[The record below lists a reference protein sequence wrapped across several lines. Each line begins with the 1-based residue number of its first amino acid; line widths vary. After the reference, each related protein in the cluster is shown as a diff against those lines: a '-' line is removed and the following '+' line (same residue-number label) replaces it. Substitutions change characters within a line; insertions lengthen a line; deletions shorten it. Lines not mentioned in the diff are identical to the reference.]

1 MVNNTSVVICC
12 AGMGTR
18 LGIGTT
24 KALMCIQGKPL
35 ILHILDALKEY
46 DDIRIVLGYQA
57 ERVIEVV
64 NQYRKDI
71 MYSFNY
77 DYKTNGPATSLC
89 KGMFKSKEY
98 VLYIEGDILVN
109 PDDFKVLLKNKNEY
123 LAISEK
129 HSNEPVLVDVID
141 GQAIRF
147 SSQGNFEWTGI
158 ARLRAERIKTNQIY
172 TYKLIEK
179 LLPLSTVLVRSRDID
194 TSEDYENA
202 IAWVQNGYKE

>member
-1 MVNNTSVVICC
+1 MMNNTSVVICC

-35 ILHILDALKEY
+35 IIHLLDKLKEY

-77 DYKTNGPATSLC
+77 DYKTNGPAASLR

-109 PDDFKVLLKNKNEY
+109 PDDFKMLLEKKNEY
-123 LAISEK
+123 LAISKK
-129 HSNEPVLVDVID
+129 HSNEPVLVDVMD
-141 GQAIRF
+141 GKAIRF

-158 ARLRAERIKTNQIY
+158 ARLKAEKVKNNEMY
-172 TYKLIEK
+172 TYRLIEK
-179 LLPLSTVLVRSRDID
+179 LLPISTVLVRSRDID
-194 TSEDYENA
+194 TPEDYENA
-202 IAWVQNGYKE
+202 MAWVKSGYRE